1 MKVDDKIDL
10 RPAIQKLATEDLN
23 RLLSVDI
30 GELTYDVD
38 LDGFRCDSAYH
49 LDDIKAVPLDV
60 LVSAMES
67 WQDLVLIYEGKKHS
81 GPDGD
86 SFDMKDVLKLL
97 PVKYDNCP
105 ICGEEKFCLPIKID
119 VDKFPYKYRE
129 TLEYSLENDEYI
141 CADCQQD
148 LLDGNI
154 GTCPICGRL
163 DDGKDGYCSDCY

>member
-10 RPAIQKLATEDLN
+10 RPAIQKLATKDLN

-67 WQDLVLIYEGKKHS
+67 WQDLVLIYEGKKPS

-86 SFDMKDVLKLL
+86 NFDMKDVLKLL
-97 PVKYDNCP
+97 PVKHDNCP
-105 ICGEEKFCLPIKID
+105 ICGEEKFCLPIKNNIGE
-119 VDKFPYKYRE
+119 FPYKYKE
-129 TLEYSLENDEYI
+129 ELEYFMENNEYI
-141 CADCQQD
+141 CAECQQN

-154 GTCPICGRL
+154 GTCAICGRL
-163 DDGKDGYCSDCY
+163 ESGEDGYCSECY

>member
-10 RPAIQKLATEDLN
+10 RPAIQKLATYDLN

-67 WQDLVLIYEGKKHS
+67 WQDLVLIYEGKKPS

-86 SFDMKDVLKLL
+86 NFDMKNVLKLL
-97 PVKYDNCP
+97 PVKHDNCP
-105 ICGEEKFCLPIKID
+105 ICGEEKFCLPIKNSIGE
-119 VDKFPYKYRE
+119 FPYKYKE
-129 TLEYSLENDEYI
+129 ELEYFMENNEYI
-141 CADCQQD
+141 CAECQQN

-154 GTCPICGRL
+154 GTCAICGRL
-163 DDGKDGYCSDCY
+163 ESGKDGYCSNCY

>member
-10 RPAIQKLATEDLN
+10 RPAIQKLATYDLN
-23 RLLSVDI
+23 KLLSVDI

-67 WQDLVLIYEGKKHS
+67 WQDLVLIYEGKKPS

-86 SFDMKDVLKLL
+86 NFDMKNVLKLL
-97 PVKYDNCP
+97 PVKHDNCP
-105 ICGEEKFCLPIKID
+105 ICGEEKFCLPIKNNIGE
-119 VDKFPYKYRE
+119 FPYKYKE
-129 TLEYSLENDEYI
+129 ELEYFMENNEYI
-141 CADCQQD
+141 CAECQQN

-154 GTCPICGRL
+154 GTCAICGRL
-163 DDGKDGYCSDCY
+163 ESGEDGYCSECY

>member
-10 RPAIQKLATEDLN
+10 RPAIQKLATYDLN

-67 WQDLVLIYEGKKHS
+67 WQDLVLIYEGKNIAVQ
-81 GPDGD
+81 
-86 SFDMKDVLKLL
+86 MVIVL
-97 PVKYDNCP
+97 
-105 ICGEEKFCLPIKID
+105 I
-119 VDKFPYKYRE
+119 
-129 TLEYSLENDEYI
+129 
-141 CADCQQD
+141 
-148 LLDGNI
+148 
-154 GTCPICGRL
+154 
-163 DDGKDGYCSDCY
+163 

>member
-10 RPAIQKLATEDLN
+10 RPAIQKLATKDLN

-67 WQDLVLIYEGKKHS
+67 WQDLVLIYEGKKPS

-86 SFDMKDVLKLL
+86 NFDMKNVLKLL
-97 PVKYDNCP
+97 PVKHDNCP
-105 ICGEEKFCLPIKID
+105 ICGEEKFCLPIKNNIGE
-119 VDKFPYKYRE
+119 FPYKYKE
-129 TLEYSLENDEYI
+129 ELEYFMENNEYI
-141 CADCQQD
+141 CAECQQN

-154 GTCPICGRL
+154 GTCAICGRL
-163 DDGKDGYCSDCY
+163 ESGEDGYCSECY

>member
-60 LVSAMES
+60 LVSAMEN
-67 WQDLVLIYEGKKHS
+67 WQDLVLIYKGKKPG

-97 PVKYDNCP
+97 PVKYDKCP

-119 VDKFPYKYRE
+119 ISEFPYKYRE

-148 LLDGNI
+148 LLDGSI
-154 GTCPICGRL
+154 ATCPICGCL
-163 DDGKDGYCSDCY
+163 ESDYDGYCSDCY